1 MYKPEPS
8 YRCQATAAKLLHDD
22 DTSGTRSRDG
32 ADRRGVERRHPED
45 GTLYAPPASCEGFYE
60 RGLRCPEC
68 PEGVAGEFTLLIEKP
83 G

>member
-1 MYKPEPS
+1 M
-8 YRCQATAAKLLHDD
+8 
-22 DTSGTRSRDG
+22 G
-32 ADRRGVERRHPED
+32 RRHPEEYLLRD

-68 PEGVAGEFTLLIEKP
+68 PEGVAEEFTLLIEKP